1 MDLQIS
7 YFLFLIFSTL
17 MMLGTIMVISSPNPV
32 HSVLYLVFVFC
43 NAAGLFILLNTE
55 FLAIIFMIVYVGA
68 IAILFLFVIM
78 MLNIRIVELNENLLR
93 YLPLGGFIGIIFLL
107 EILLVIEKELG
118 SEIPANLAYEYIEW
132 DKHIVDFTNIEQI
145 GHVLYTNYFVAFIVA
160 GLILLVAMIGA
171 IVLTLHSQSTVKKQD
186 NFKQTSR
193 HVSRSIVLKR

>member
-1 MDLQIS
+1 MDIQIS
-7 YFLFLIFSTL
+7 YFLFIIFSTL

-43 NAAGLFILLNTE
+43 NAAGLFILLSTE

-118 SEIPANLAYEYIEW
+118 SEIPANLAYDYINW

-145 GHVLYTNYFVAFIVA
+145 GQLLYTNYFFAFIIA

-171 IVLTLHSQSTVKKQD
+171 IVLTLHSQSTVKRQD

>member
-1 MDLQIS
+1 MEIS
-7 YFLFLIFSTL
+7 LTYFLFMIFSIL
-17 MMLGTIMVISSPNPV
+17 MIVGSVMVISVPNPI

-55 FLAIIFMIVYVGA
+55 FLAVIFMIVYVGA

-93 YLPLGGFIGIIFLL
+93 YLPLGGVMGLIFLL

-118 SEIPANLAYEYIEW
+118 YEIPHGLSYEYIEW

-145 GHVLYTNYFVAFIVA
+145 GLVLYTNYFYAFMLA
-160 GLILLVAMIGA
+160 SLILLVAMIGA
-171 IVLTLHSQSTVKKQD
+171 IVLTLYSQSTVKKQD

-193 HVSRSIVLKR
+193 HVSRSIILKR

>member
-1 MDLQIS
+1 MEINIS

-17 MMLGTIMVISSPNPV
+17 MTLGTIMVISSPNPV

-43 NAAGLFILLNTE
+43 NAAGLFILLSRE

-93 YLPLGGFIGIIFLL
+93 YLPLGGFIGLIFLL

-118 SEIPANLAYEYIEW
+118 AEIPVNLAYEYIDW

-145 GHVLYTNYFVAFIVA
+145 GQILYTNYFYAFIIA
-160 GLILLVAMIGA
+160 SLILLVAMIGA
-171 IVLTLHSQSTVKKQD
+171 IVLTLHSQSTVKRQD

>member
-1 MDLQIS
+1 MDIQIS
-7 YFLFLIFSTL
+7 YFLFIIFSTL

-43 NAAGLFILLNTE
+43 NAAGLFILLSTE

-118 SEIPANLAYEYIEW
+118 SEIPANLAYDYINW

-145 GHVLYTNYFVAFIVA
+145 GQLLYTNYFFAFIVA

-171 IVLTLHSQSTVKKQD
+171 IVLTLHSQSTVKRQD
-186 NFKQTSR
+186 NFRQTSR

>member
-1 MDLQIS
+1 MEINLS
-7 YFLFLIFSTL
+7 YLLLILFSTL
-17 MMLGTIMVISSPNPV
+17 MIVGSIMVISAPNPI

-93 YLPLGGFIGIIFLL
+93 YLPLGGVIGFIFLL
-107 EILLVIEKELG
+107 EILLVLEKELG
-118 SEIPANLAYEYIEW
+118 YEYPHGLLFEYINW
-132 DKHIVDFTNIEQI
+132 DKHIVDFSNIEQI
-145 GHVLYTNYFVAFIVA
+145 GLVLYTNYFYAFLLA
-160 GLILLVAMIGA
+160 SLILLVAMIGA
-171 IVLTLHSQSTVKKQD
+171 IVLTLYSQSTVKKQD

-193 HVSRSIVLKR
+193 HISRSIVLKR

>member
-1 MDLQIS
+1 MEINIS

-17 MMLGTIMVISSPNPV
+17 MTLGTIMVISSPNPV

-43 NAAGLFILLNTE
+43 NAAGLFILLSKE

-78 MLNIRIVELNENLLR
+78 MLNIKIVELNENLFR
-93 YLPLGGFIGIIFLL
+93 YLPLGGFIGVIFLL

-118 SEIPANLAYEYIEW
+118 PEIPSNLAYEYIEW

-145 GHVLYTNYFVAFIVA
+145 GQVLYTNYFYAFIIA
-160 GLILLVAMIGA
+160 SLILLVAMIGA
-171 IVLTLHSQSTVKKQD
+171 IVLTLHSQSTVKRQD